1 MPAAHIFLT
10 DFVYDVWEAVA
21 ESTTAAQS
29 HTLELRLEENFVEHK
44 HPWL

>member
-1 MPAAHIFLT
+1 
-10 DFVYDVWEAVA
+10 VA